1 MSETLVNQLKTIM
14 AEELDVNLKVED
26 IDENASLFE
35 DGMGLDSIA
44 IVELI
49 SLVEEHFGFQF
60 SDTELTPESFSNLSM
75 LADFISGKL
84 SSQRIEAV
92 SQST

>member
-1 MSETLVNQLKTIM
+1 MSESLVNQLKTIM
-14 AEELDVNLKVED
+14 AGELDVNLKVED

-35 DGMGLDSIA
+35 DGLGLDSIA

-49 SLVEEHFGFQF
+49 SLVEQHFDFQF
-60 SDTELTPESFSNLSM
+60 SDNELTPESFSNLNV

-84 SSQRIEAV
+84 SSQKIEAV

>member
-1 MSETLVNQLKTIM
+1 MSVTLVNQLKTIM
-14 AEELDVNLKVED
+14 AQELDVNLKVEE

-35 DGMGLDSIA
+35 DGLGLDSIA

-49 SLVEEHFGFQF
+49 SLVEQHFGFQF
-60 SDTELTPESFSNLSM
+60 SDTELTPDSFSNLNV

-84 SSQRIEAV
+84 SSQTKEAV
-92 SQST
+92 S

>member
-1 MSETLVNQLKTIM
+1 MCEALVNQLKIIM

-44 IVELI
+44 IVEFI
-49 SLVEEHFGFQF
+49 SLIEEKFNFMF
-60 SDTELTPESFSNLSM
+60 SDSELSPEFFSNLNV
-75 LADFISGKL
+75 LANLIGSKL
-84 SSQRIEAV
+84 ATVQ
-92 SQST
+92 

>member
-1 MSETLVNQLKTIM
+1 MSEILVNQLKNIM
-14 AEELDVNLKVED
+14 VEELDVNLKIEE

-35 DGMGLDSIA
+35 DGLGLDSIA

-49 SLVEEHFGFQF
+49 SLVEQHFDFQF
-60 SDTELTPESFSNLSM
+60 ADAELTPESFGNLNV

-84 SSQRIEAV
+84 PSQTKEAV
-92 SQST
+92 SQ